1 LPDWTGTVRRLLTLL
16 FALDLLAILG
26 LLRPLRLA
34 SRFPS
39 PPLAMFD
46 IIGHSPGPTV
56 HYTLLI
62 VAMLAVFVAAY
73 LVARRM
79 RGRRLTYVVFGGAA
93 LLSLT
98 FLLMYPATNSDLF
111 HYAMEGRIF
120 WVHHR
125 NPFTVPPDWYLND
138 PFWGDAANGSYI
150 VWGNYAS
157 PYGPLWA
164 FLTGIPLLAGHGDP
178 IATYYAFKVM
188 SIVFYFLAAVVI
200 FKAVRM
206 LRPGHEWAA
215 TLLWCWN
222 PLVLMYVA
230 GNGANDVIMMGL
242 ALLAIYLALRERWRL
257 AFPVLALATLVKF
270 VVVLLVPIFILYAL
284 LRTPRDQ
291 WRKIAESLAV
301 SALIG
306 IVLYAPFFRGRVTF
320 TTLRTQASQFTDS
333 PPALMLRALQHA
345 ISPATAET
353 LTKGTGL
360 TLFVFAYAIIVWRL
374 YSQRRLRTP
383 YGLVGACFGVMCA
396 YLMLSVFWFQ
406 PWYLLW
412 LISIGALSI
421 GVSARITL
429 IFSLTGLLTHTATA
443 IAAYKGWY
451 YTPDGLYFDPIREVS
466 LVVLMVFVPP
476 ALYVSAVILRQT
488 RSGSAAERRLL
499 TLRDAALAAL
509 VPVGGEANPAK
520 M

>member
-1 LPDWTGTVRRLLTLL
+1 MRRLLSLL
-16 FALDLLAILG
+16 FALDILAILG

-34 SRFPS
+34 SRFPN

-46 IIGHSPGPTV
+46 IVGHAQGPTL

-62 VAMLAVFVAAY
+62 SAMLAVFFAAY
-73 LVARRM
+73 LVARRLH
-79 RGRRLTYVVFGGAA
+79 GRRLTYAVFGGAA

-98 FLLMYPATNSDLF
+98 FLFMYPATNSDLF

-125 NPFTVPPDWYLND
+125 NPFTVPPLAYPTD
-138 PFWGDAANGSYI
+138 PFYGDAANGTYM
-150 VWGNYAS
+150 VWDNLAS

-178 IATYYAFKVM
+178 IATYYAFKIM
-188 SIVFYFLAAVVI
+188 SVVFYVLAAVVI
-200 FKAVRM
+200 FKAVRL

-215 TLLWCWN
+215 TLLWSWN

-230 GNGANDVIMMGL
+230 GNGANDAIMMGL

-270 VVVLLVPIFILYAL
+270 VVALLIPVFILYAL
-284 LRTPRDQ
+284 LRLPRDQ
-291 WRKIAESLAV
+291 WRKLAESLGV

-306 IVLYAPFFRGRVTF
+306 MVLYAPFFRGRVTF
-320 TTLRTQASQFTDS
+320 ATLRNQASQFTDS

-345 ISPATAET
+345 ISPSNAEA
-353 LTKGTGL
+353 LTKGTAL
-360 TLFVFAYAIIVWRL
+360 TLFIFAYAIIVWRL

-466 LVVLMVFVPP
+466 LVVAMVFVPP
-476 ALYVSAVILRQT
+476 ALYVAAVILRQT
-488 RSGSAAERRLL
+488 RQGQAVERRLL
-499 TLRDAALAAL
+499 ALRDAGLAAA
-509 VPVGGEANPAK
+509 VPSGGEASPAET
-520 M
+520 